1 MVGLPFIGI
10 VILSVLDSIFT
21 LNLVRMGFT
30 EVNPI
35 MQMCLSAGVQQFL
48 LVKYGLTA
56 VGVTVLYQKRDCLI
70 FGNRISVQNISLI
83 VMCLYLILI
92 VYQLL
97 LFHFVVK

>member
-1 MVGLPFIGI
+1 MIGLPFVGI
-10 VILSVLDSIFT
+10 MILSVLDSIFT

-56 VGVTVLYQKRDCLI
+56 VGVTVLYQIRDTLI
-70 FGNRISVQNISLI
+70 FGNRISVQKVSL
-83 VMCLYLILI
+83 MLMYLYLVLI
-92 VYQLL
+92 IYQLI
-97 LFHFVVK
+97 LFAFVVK